1 MDEKTSSTSE
11 QSSMSEL
18 VNNATPLMITFGLL
32 GLTGLFGSAV
42 KWDARG
48 GYEGTSLFARVMT
61 VVHTA
66 MRWIVGVAVFL
77 FSWGWAVSSWGWLL
91 GLGLGWI
98 PAGFV
103 GLIAAFTWWV
113 ACYAIFFFLL
123 LAR

>member
-1 MDEKTSSTSE
+1 MDEKASSTSG
-11 QSSMSEL
+11 QSFLNSL
-18 VNNATPLMITFGLL
+18 VNDGTLLMMIFGLL
-32 GLTGLFGSAV
+32 GLAGLFGAAV
-42 KWDARG
+42 KWDAGG
-48 GYEGTSLFARVMT
+48 GYQATSIFARAMT

-77 FSWGWAVSSWGWLL
+77 FSWGWAVSNWGWLL